1 MSGVYA
7 NVDMCVESMLVW
19 VCVWHVC
26 ECGYVS
32 DRYVNMRMFMV
43 RRSEGKAFHLETG
56 FVLFLSL
63 CVRIDGPRTSEE
75 SSGSV
80 SHLVIGLGL

>member
-7 NVDMCVESMLVW
+7 NVDMCVESILVW
-19 VCVWHVC
+19 VCVWPVC
-26 ECGYVS
+26 ECGYVR
-32 DRYVNMRMFMV
+32 DKYVNMRMFMV
-43 RRSEGKAFHLETG
+43 RRSESNVFHLETR
-56 FVLFLSL
+56 FALFLSL